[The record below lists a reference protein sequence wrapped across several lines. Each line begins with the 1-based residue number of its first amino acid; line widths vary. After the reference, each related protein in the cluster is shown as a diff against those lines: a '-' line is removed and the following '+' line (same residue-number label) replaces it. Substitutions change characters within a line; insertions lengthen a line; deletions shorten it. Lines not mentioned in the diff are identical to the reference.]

1 MSYIRDKPG
10 LPCESS
16 CSTSYSSGFTT
27 CVSQTQQ
34 LYVSIAK
41 GKLKEQL
48 RMYFASTLRYFQV
61 QQTGEVDLLKWQAL
75 AEFRLLEY
83 TLKLKKLKR
92 TMMSFSVKFRGS
104 NHKLAKVSLM
114 SYLSMNNCYFSKL
127 NHFQPSQCNTS

>member
-16 CSTSYSSGFTT
+16 YNTSYSSGFTT

-75 AEFRLLEY
+75 VEFRLLEY
-83 TLKLKKLKR
+83 TLKLER
-92 TMMSFSVKFRGS
+92 AMMSFSVKFRGS
-104 NHKLAKVSLM
+104 NHKLAKVSFM
-114 SYLSMNNCYFSKL
+114 SYPSMNDCYFLS
-127 NHFQPSQCNTS
+127 

>member
-1 MSYIRDKPG
+1 MSYIRDKPC
-10 LPCESS
+10 LPCEST
-16 CSTSYSSGFTT
+16 CSTSYSLGFTT

-48 RMYFASTLRYFQV
+48 RMCFVSTFRYFQV

-75 AEFRLLEY
+75 TEFRLLEY
-83 TLKLKKLKR
+83 TLKLKR

-104 NHKLAKVSLM
+104 THKLAKLSLM
-114 SYLSMNNCYFSKL
+114 SYPSMNDCYFLS
-127 NHFQPSQCNTS
+127 